1 MTHCPCCGA
10 PVDIHR
16 RTCPYCDVPYEK
28 DCSDSVYLYYDNKPI
43 TIYPLTSKNSFSE
56 AASILEKEEL
66 KNEVNQTEKLIEQL
80 ERINEL
86 YERRKL
92 NPCFASN

>member
-43 TIYPLTSKNSFSE
+43 TTYPLTSKNSFLE
-56 AASILEKEEL
+56 AASILEKEEW
-66 KNEVNQTEKLIEQL
+66 EFDQL
-80 ERINEL
+80 EERITEL

-92 NPCFASN
+92 NPCFTSN

>member
-43 TIYPLTSKNSFSE
+43 TIYPRTSKNSFLE
-56 AASILEKEEL
+56 AASILEKEEWGFD
-66 KNEVNQTEKLIEQL
+66 QL
-80 ERINEL
+80 EERIIEL